1 MITLEYF
8 LTTDWQPVY
17 LSIKVA
23 FFSAIIVAILGVA
36 SGYFMVKYE
45 FIGKSVIEVLFTL
58 PLVMPP
64 IVTGFL
70 LLFLIGKKGF
80 LGNILYEYFNLQLV
94 FTPYAAIIAGA
105 VVSFPLMY
113 QNVKSSFLSIDKK
126 LIEAAK
132 TLGASEWKIFRTIIL
147 PLSIRGLSSGIMLS
161 FSRALGE
168 FGATIMVAGNIPG
181 KTQTIPLAIYFAAQ
195 SNNLTQAG
203 IYVLI
208 ISGMT
213 FLILLFLNH
222 WLQRQDKH

>member
-1 MITLEYF
+1 M
-8 LTTDWQPVY
+8 
-17 LSIKVA
+17 
-23 FFSAIIVAILGVA
+23 AILGVA

-45 FIGKSVIEVLFTL
+45 FIGKSVIEVVFTL

-80 LGNILYEYFNLQLV
+80 LGNILHEYFNLQLV

-147 PLSIRGLSSGIMLS
+147 PLSKRGLSSGVMLS

>member
-1 MITLEYF
+1 MTILEC
-8 LTTDWQPVY
+8 LMTTDWQPVY

-23 FFSAIIVAILGVA
+23 LFSVAIVAILGVA
-36 SGYFMVKYE
+36 GGYFMVKYE
-45 FIGKSVIEVLFTL
+45 FFGKSVIEALFTL

-70 LLFLIGKKGF
+70 LLFLIGKKGV
-80 LGNILYEYFNLQLV
+80 LGGFLYEYFDFQLV

-113 QNVKSSFLSIDKK
+113 QNTKSSFHSIDKK

-132 TLGASEWKIFRTIIL
+132 TLGASEWKIFHTIIL
-147 PLSIRGLSSGIMLS
+147 PLSVRGLSSGIILS
-161 FSRALGE
+161 FARALGE

-181 KTQTIPLAIYFAAQ
+181 KTQTIPLAIYFATQ

-213 FLILLFLNH
+213 FFILFFLNN
-222 WLQRQDKH
+222 WLQRNVKH